1 MDGIFSAF
9 AAHLRFKNWP
19 NTKVT
24 FVPHSTFQTL
34 KWEEKK
40 EIFNENS
47 EVYLLDYVGPK
58 SFIPQLSKFVKK
70 IVLIDHHKTAQIYL
84 DEWKNTN
91 LVIPNCK
98 LFFIIYYFIFLFFI
112 ILFFLLFFIFYY
124 FIFYYFFLLFFLFF
138 YLLFF
143 FLFLF

>member
-98 LFFIIYYFIFLFFI
+98 LFFIIYYFII
-112 ILFFLLFFIFYY
+112 FIFYY
-124 FIFYYFFLLFFLFF
+124 FIIFIIFYFLLFYFLLFFFIIFF
-138 YLLFF
+138 IFLL
-143 FLFLF
+143 FLFLFLF